1 MRRGSEQA
9 TIYSVA
15 FEHNEKWL
23 ACSSDSGTIHI
34 FALKPLGK
42 ESPNGEDE
50 QESKNKK
57 SKLSILKVF
66 NSYFDSEWSF
76 AQYKCQ
82 DKRTKVAFL
91 SDPHNLAI
99 ASTEGRVYIVEFDG
113 EKGGDCTRRKLF
125 DIYSKQDH

>member
-99 ASTEGRVYIVEFDG
+99 ASTEVHPTLNLGPSVHRGIRRG
-113 EKGGDCTRRKLF
+113 EGWRLHTP
-125 DIYSKQDH
+125 